1 MSNVKN
7 TKTYQAIQRRL
18 AIFDEEV
25 KRFTEEGFGD
35 ITPTMTVIRTM
46 YAQVAK
52 AKYDELNEILHIMLM
67 NDDISA
73 PADVLNPQLKRAIT
87 EMRAAVKE
95 EGPEAAAKMPAA
107 KMRERVLRIAGELD
121 RAEPAILD
129 EVKAMIDA
137 DAVVD
142 AARAQRA
149 AEAAV
154 APRVSFDFLAH
165 LERQRSFS
173 AQTFGPG
180 MRTAGVADHIRKE
193 LREIEAEPTS
203 LEEWRILLVAEG
215 VEA

>member
-1 MSNVKN
+1 MSKVKN

-73 PADVLNPQLKRAIT
+73 PADVLNQQLKRAIT

-95 EGPEAAAKMPAA
+95 EGPVTWTTEIGPRTTEALNA
-107 KMRERVLRIAGELD
+107 LIAEVT
-121 RAEPAILD
+121 RA
-129 EVKAMIDA
+129 
-137 DAVVD
+137 
-142 AARAQRA
+142 
-149 AEAAV
+149 
-154 APRVSFDFLAH
+154 
-165 LERQRSFS
+165 
-173 AQTFGPG
+173 
-180 MRTAGVADHIRKE
+180 
-193 LREIEAEPTS
+193 
-203 LEEWRILLVAEG
+203 
-215 VEA
+215 

>member
-73 PADVLNPQLKRAIT
+73 PADVLNQQLKRAIT

-95 EGPEAAAKMPAA
+95 EGPVTWTTEIGPRTTEALNA
-107 KMRERVLRIAGELD
+107 LIAEVT
-121 RAEPAILD
+121 RA
-129 EVKAMIDA
+129 
-137 DAVVD
+137 
-142 AARAQRA
+142 
-149 AEAAV
+149 
-154 APRVSFDFLAH
+154 
-165 LERQRSFS
+165 
-173 AQTFGPG
+173 
-180 MRTAGVADHIRKE
+180 
-193 LREIEAEPTS
+193 
-203 LEEWRILLVAEG
+203 
-215 VEA
+215 